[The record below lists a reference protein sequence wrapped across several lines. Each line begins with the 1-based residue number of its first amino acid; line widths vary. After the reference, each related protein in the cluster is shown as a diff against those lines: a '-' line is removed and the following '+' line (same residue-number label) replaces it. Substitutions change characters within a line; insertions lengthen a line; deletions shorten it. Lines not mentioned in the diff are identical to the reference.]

1 MDERIRIHATIL
13 YARDLDAAAAFYG
26 GALGLRA

>member
-13 YARDLDAAAAFYG
+13 YARDLDAAAAFCG